1 MRRSDGFVSV
11 NDHLVV
17 APDAFTSRL
26 PAKHRERG
34 PRVQRCAA
42 DSRSG
47 VLADFLSEQG
57 LGDALSGATRDAF
70 ADAWVFDGHVF
81 PTASSS
87 LVDDVDRMGPDTLRP
102 FTYCDVPRRFFDPV
116 ARLDA
121 YIGFWEDCIRRQDM
135 PFCIGALLASEIPSL
150 PEIVVQQV
158 RGHFADLA
166 GWLRAVIDDGVAKGV
181 LRAEHG
187 SAVAADSLIASV
199 HGAMLAAR
207 VAGSDPSVF
216 SVIARRAMNQLLTT
230 RTI

>member
-1 MRRSDGFVSV
+1 MVSETYEKLL
-11 NDHLVV
+11 DV
-17 APDAFTSRL
+17 AERLMVSRGYNAFSYADIAPEVGVGKATIHHHFATKADL
-26 PAKHRERG
+26 
-34 PRVQRCAA
+34 AA
-42 DSRSG
+42 A
-47 VLADFLSEQG
+47 VLARYRKNNRRHVEG
-57 LGDALSGATRDAF
+57 LLAAVA
-70 ADAWVFDGHVF
+70 
-81 PTASSS
+81 
-87 LVDDVDRMGPDTLRP
+87 
-102 FTYCDVPRRFFDPV
+102 DPV

-158 RGHFADLA
+158 RSHFADLA

>member
-1 MRRSDGFVSV
+1 MVSETYEKIL
-11 NDHLVV
+11 DV
-17 APDAFTSRL
+17 AERLMVSRGYNAFSYADIAPEVGVGKATIHHHFPTKADL
-26 PAKHRERG
+26 
-34 PRVQRCAA
+34 AA
-42 DSRSG
+42 A
-47 VLADFLSEQG
+47 VLARYRKNNRRHVEG
-57 LGDALSGATRDAF
+57 LLAAVA
-70 ADAWVFDGHVF
+70 
-81 PTASSS
+81 
-87 LVDDVDRMGPDTLRP
+87 
-102 FTYCDVPRRFFDPV
+102 DPV

-166 GWLRAVIDDGVAKGV
+166 GWLRAVIEDGVAKGL

-216 SVIARRAMNQLLTT
+216 SVIARRAMDELLTT
-230 RTI
+230 KPQ

>member
-1 MRRSDGFVSV
+1 MVSETYEKIL
-11 NDHLVV
+11 DV
-17 APDAFTSRL
+17 AERLMVSRGYNAFSYADIAPEVGVGKATIHHHFPTKAEL
-26 PAKHRERG
+26 
-34 PRVQRCAA
+34 AA
-42 DSRSG
+42 A
-47 VLADFLSEQG
+47 VLARYRKNNRRHVEG
-57 LGDALSGATRDAF
+57 LLAAVA
-70 ADAWVFDGHVF
+70 
-81 PTASSS
+81 
-87 LVDDVDRMGPDTLRP
+87 
-102 FTYCDVPRRFFDPV
+102 DPV

-150 PEIVVQQV
+150 PETVVQQV

-166 GWLRAVIDDGVAKGV
+166 GWLRAVIEDGVAKGL

-216 SVIARRAMNQLLTT
+216 SVIARRAMDELLTT
-230 RTI
+230 KPRS

>member
-1 MRRSDGFVSV
+1 MVSETYEKI
-11 NDHLVV
+11 LEV
-17 APDAFTSRL
+17 AERLMVSRGYNAFSYADIAPEVGVGKATIHHHFATKADL
-26 PAKHRERG
+26 
-34 PRVQRCAA
+34 AA
-42 DSRSG
+42 A
-47 VLADFLSEQG
+47 VLARYRKNNRRHVEG
-57 LGDALSGATRDAF
+57 LLAAVA
-70 ADAWVFDGHVF
+70 
-81 PTASSS
+81 
-87 LVDDVDRMGPDTLRP
+87 
-102 FTYCDVPRRFFDPV
+102 DPV

-158 RGHFADLA
+158 RSHFADLA

>member
-1 MRRSDGFVSV
+1 MVSETYEKIL
-11 NDHLVV
+11 DV
-17 APDAFTSRL
+17 AERLMVSRGYNAFSYADIAPEVGVGKATIHHHFATKADL
-26 PAKHRERG
+26 
-34 PRVQRCAA
+34 AA
-42 DSRSG
+42 A
-47 VLADFLSEQG
+47 VLARYRKNNHRHVEG
-57 LGDALSGATRDAF
+57 LLAAV
-70 ADAWVFDGHVF
+70 ADPA
-81 PTASSS
+81 
-87 LVDDVDRMGPDTLRP
+87 
-102 FTYCDVPRRFFDPV
+102 

-207 VAGSDPSVF
+207 VAGSDPRVF
-216 SVIARRAMNQLLTT
+216 SAIARRAMNQLLTT
-230 RTI
+230 KPL

>member
-1 MRRSDGFVSV
+1 MVSETYEKIL
-11 NDHLVV
+11 DV
-17 APDAFTSRL
+17 AERLMVSRGYNAFSYADIAPEVGVGKATIHHHFPTKAEL
-26 PAKHRERG
+26 
-34 PRVQRCAA
+34 AA
-42 DSRSG
+42 A
-47 VLADFLSEQG
+47 VLARYRKNNRRHVEG
-57 LGDALSGATRDAF
+57 LLAAVA
-70 ADAWVFDGHVF
+70 
-81 PTASSS
+81 
-87 LVDDVDRMGPDTLRP
+87 
-102 FTYCDVPRRFFDPV
+102 DPV

-150 PEIVVQQV
+150 PETVVQQV

-166 GWLRAVIDDGVAKGV
+166 GWLRAVIEDGVAKGL

-216 SVIARRAMNQLLTT
+216 SVIARRAMDELLTT
-230 RTI
+230 KPR

>member
-1 MRRSDGFVSV
+1 MVSETYEKIL
-11 NDHLVV
+11 DV
-17 APDAFTSRL
+17 AERLMVSRGYNAFSYADIAPEVGVGKATIHHHFATKADL
-26 PAKHRERG
+26 
-34 PRVQRCAA
+34 AA
-42 DSRSG
+42 A
-47 VLADFLSEQG
+47 VLARYRKNNRRHVEG
-57 LGDALSGATRDAF
+57 LLAAV
-70 ADAWVFDGHVF
+70 ADPA
-81 PTASSS
+81 
-87 LVDDVDRMGPDTLRP
+87 
-102 FTYCDVPRRFFDPV
+102 

-216 SVIARRAMNQLLTT
+216 SAIARRAMNRLLTT
-230 RTI
+230 KPL